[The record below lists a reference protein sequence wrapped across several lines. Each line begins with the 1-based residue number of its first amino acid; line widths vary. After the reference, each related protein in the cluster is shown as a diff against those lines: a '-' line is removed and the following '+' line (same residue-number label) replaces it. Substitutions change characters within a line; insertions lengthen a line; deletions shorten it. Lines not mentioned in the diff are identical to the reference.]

1 MFYTF
6 RTSNRKCGLFRT
18 FGQSSSSWLSKL
30 HPRVQKNLF
39 QFISFFSQKKLILN
53 LCWFWA
59 QVFHILRQTISCRLV
74 KTAILGAK
82 STFWGKT
89 VFWLDFFK
97 VVLSFS
103 KPFRT
108 FGQAFWQVCQ
118 NWILKSTGMFLGK
131 LCISWRNHIFLILEF
146 CPEKLRTSGK
156 CFLQGFKAAFN
167 VYWENY
173 SGEVFNFQK
182 KKWKL
187 FRFFSKKCGFA
198 AAKVEHFGENRI
210 PRVQKKRFEEEYYFY
225 LKIFQLFYRF
235 HNSNKNLHC
244 FRTFGKFYRQS
255 CQNCIPTVQVII
267 WRPRFFSKKIIL
279 LIIWLFHRRISS
291 FRWIM
296 YGNFVKTSFYV
307 SRESYLGEIFMKK
320 K

>member
-39 QFISFFSQKKLILN
+39 EFISFLSKKKLFLN

-59 QVFHILRQTISCRLV
+59 QVFHILRQTIFSRLV

-82 STFWGKT
+82 RTFWGET

-103 KPFRT
+103 KSFRT

-131 LCISWRNHIFLILEF
+131 LCISWRNLIFLILEF
-146 CPEKLRTSGK
+146 CPEIFRTSGK
-156 CFLQGFKAAFN
+156 SFLQGFKAAFY
-167 VYWENY
+167 VSWEIY

-182 KKWKL
+182 KNWKL
-187 FRFFSKKCGFA
+187 FRFFSKNCGIA
-198 AAKVEHFGENRI
+198 AAKVEHFRENHI
-210 PRVQKKRFEEEYYFY
+210 PRVQKNHFEAEYFFIWKF
-225 LKIFQLFYRF
+225 LKLFIVFGFWTKSFEFFRVVAKLSLKVVEAAVHVSIWSY
-235 HNSNKNLHC
+235 C
-244 FRTFGKFYRQS
+244 DRTFPEKVVNFLSFGFFIENFS
-255 CQNCIPTVQVII
+255 IFWQNKYAVLSKLRSQV
-267 WRPRFFSKKIIL
+267 
-279 LIIWLFHRRISS
+279 
-291 FRWIM
+291 
-296 YGNFVKTSFYV
+296 
-307 SRESYLGEIFMKK
+307 
-320 K
+320 